1 MKKGKIK
8 YISVIFVIVSIIIA
22 IILVANNKNKTIVSI
37 SNDIEIVNPDNIIV
51 VIIDNPWHMIQ
62 MVKK

>member
-22 IILVANNKNKTIVSI
+22 IILIANNKNKTIVSI
-37 SNDIEIVNPDNIIV
+37 GNDIEIVNPDNTIV